1 MKNLNGVPQGSVLAP
16 IMILVYV
23 NDMIEEVSNY
33 TSLFAD
39 DAKLQRN
46 ILEIGEWNEAHMDIQ
61 VRIISYPIEKM
72 KNICE

>member
-46 ILEIGEWNEAHMDIQ
+46 ILEIGE
-61 VRIISYPIEKM
+61 
-72 KNICE
+72 